1 VSEIGKGALSVA
13 SSKRCKNEIVL
24 VRDNILSMQFHP
36 DLTSHLMM
44 DKIWPAILRRGFVRS
59 DLEPRA
65 REEMSS
71 VDTDESLEF
80 IRDFFTS

>member
-1 VSEIGKGALSVA
+1 
-13 SSKRCKNEIVL
+13 
-24 VRDNILSMQFHP
+24 
-36 DLTSHLMM
+36 
-44 DKIWPAILRRGFVRS
+44 
-59 DLEPRA
+59 LEPRA